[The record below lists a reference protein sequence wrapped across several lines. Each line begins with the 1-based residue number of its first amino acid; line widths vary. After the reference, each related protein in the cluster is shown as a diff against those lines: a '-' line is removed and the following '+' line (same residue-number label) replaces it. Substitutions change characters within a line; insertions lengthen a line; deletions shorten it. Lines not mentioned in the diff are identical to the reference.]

1 VPRIAYKLNLAEV
14 TFSAMRAQGAGG
26 QNVNKVSSAIMLR
39 FDVLASTLPPL
50 LKSRLLATN
59 DQRLTVDGV
68 MVIKA
73 QEHRSQPMNRS
84 AAVER
89 LVEALDAA
97 AYIPVNRVATKPT
110 RASKVRRVE
119 GKVLRGRVKALRST
133 KVSD

>member
-1 VPRIAYKLNLAEV
+1 VPRIAYTLNLAEV

-39 FDVLASTLPPL
+39 FDVLASTLPPM
-50 LKSRLLATN
+50 LKARLLASN
-59 DQRLTVDGV
+59 DQRLTLDGV
-68 MVIKA
+68 LVIKA
-73 QEHRSQPMNRS
+73 QEHRSQPMN
-84 AAVER
+84 
-89 LVEALDAA
+89 EALDAA
-97 AYIPVNRVATKPT
+97 AYVPVHRVATKPT